1 MGGCLS
7 YRAPEMVVGAPHS
20 YPLDVWALGS
30 VLYYMFTAQRLFE
43 EAEARPAH
51 VMHNTVAVVVLYVLL
66 MYRWLFCMY
75 SVCTVLCDMLTRTP
89 IRRSRRRSATRRGLW
104 SRVASP

>member
-43 EAEARPAH
+43 EEEARPAH
-51 VMHNTVAVVVLYVLL
+51 VI
-66 MYRWLFCMY
+66 
-75 SVCTVLCDMLTRTP
+75 P
-89 IRRSRRRSATRRGLW
+89 
-104 SRVASP
+104 